1 MSLDR
6 RWLHTGCT
14 AAMPT
19 TWRHKVATKI
29 TARTVE
35 AARTTQQRF
44 FIWDKEIPGFGL
56 RVLPSG
62 AKHYVLKYR
71 TGRGC
76 SARQRWV
83 TIGRHGAPWTPD
95 LARREAR
102 RLLGCVA
109 DGVDPASDR
118 DEAKRNPTIR
128 ELAERFD
135 AEHMVGKLKP
145 RTAHTY
151 RNLLRRFIVPKLG
164 THRTAELTRGDI
176 AQLHAE
182 MCGTPRQANMTLAL
196 IRKMMN
202 LAEAWGLRA
211 DGSNPCRH
219 IQNYPERRLERF
231 LSEVE
236 LARLGTVL
244 AEAERKGSAVLL
256 LDQKAR
262 REVKGAEAP
271 HTIAAIR
278 LLAFTGARMSE
289 VMTLRWEHVDFERR
303 ALLLPDSKTGRKTI
317 HLNAP
322 ALELLANLPRKD
334 QNPFVF
340 IGRVTGQHV
349 TDLQHPWQRVR
360 KSASLPG
367 VRLHD
372 LRHTF
377 ASVAVAGGYSLR
389 VTGELLGHSQA
400 ATTARY
406 AHLAAD
412 PVREAGEVIGKRI
425 ADALSGTPAID
436 PVPMKRRA

>member
-1 MSLDR
+1 
-6 RWLHTGCT
+6 
-14 AAMPT
+14 
-19 TWRHKVATKI
+19 VATKI

-35 AARTTQQRF
+35 AARTTDRRF
-44 FIWDKEIPGFGL
+44 FIWDQDMPGFGL

-71 TGRGC
+71 TGRGG

-109 DGVDPASDR
+109 DGIDPASER
-118 DEAKRNPTIR
+118 DEAKRNPTIG

-135 AEHMVGKLKP
+135 AEHIIGKLKP
-145 RTAHTY
+145 RTADTY

-164 THRTAELTRGDI
+164 THRTAELTRADI
-176 AQLHAE
+176 ARLHVE
-182 MCGTPRQANMTLAL
+182 MSGTPRQANMMLAL
-196 IRKMMN
+196 IRKMLN
-202 LAEAWGLRA
+202 LAEAWGFRA

-219 IQNYPERRLERF
+219 VQKYPERRLERF

-236 LARLGTVL
+236 LARLGTAL
-244 AEAERKGSAVLL
+244 AEAERKGRAALSLN
-256 LDQKAR
+256 QKAR
-262 REVKGAEAP
+262 REIKGGEAP

-278 LLAFTGARMSE
+278 LLALTGARLSE
-289 VMTLRWEHVDFERR
+289 IMTLRWEHVDFERR
-303 ALLLPDSKTGRKTI
+303 ALLLPDSKTGRKTV

-322 ALELLANLPRKD
+322 ALELLANLPRED
-334 QNPFVF
+334 GNPFVI
-340 IGRVTGQHV
+340 IGRVAGQHV
-349 TDLQHPWQRVR
+349 TDLQHPWQRLR
-360 KSASLPG
+360 KSAALPG

-377 ASVAVAGGYSLR
+377 ASIAVAGGYSLR
-389 VTGELLGHSQA
+389 VTGELLGHTQA

-425 ADALSGTPAID
+425 ADALSGTPAIA
-436 PVPMKRRA
+436 PTPMKRRA